1 MSSSSRNG
9 TTQNDT
15 FGYNPRSELV
25 SATLGNANYAYAF
38 DNIGNRATETVA
50 GTQSSYSTNN
60 LNQYT
65 GISLREAAWLHSDAF
80 RLLRENPE
88 ESYFEEG
95 CFFQKYIYF
104 RLGILFLIY

>member
-1 MSSSSRNG
+1 MLMG
-9 TTQNDT
+9 
-15 FGYNPRSELV
+15 
-25 SATLGNANYAYAF
+25 
-38 DNIGNRATETVA
+38 
-50 GTQSSYSTNN
+50 
-60 LNQYT
+60 
-65 GISLREAAWLHSDAF
+65 EAAWLHSDVF